1 MNYTSLYR
9 KFRPLNFDEMVGQEH
24 ITKTL
29 KNQIISNR
37 IGHAY
42 LFNGGRGTGK
52 TSAAKILA
60 RAVNCLDL
68 KDGNP
73 CNECEICKAILDG
86 SLTDVVEMDAAS
98 NNSVEDIRGIREEV
112 NFLPTLAKY
121 RVYII
126 DEVHMLSTGA
136 FNALLKTLEEPPA
149 HVKFILATTEPQ
161 KLPATIL
168 SRCQRF
174 DFKKISVENIA
185 KRLRLICDEINV
197 KISDN
202 ALNLI
207 GVISEGAMR
216 DSLSIL
222 ERCIQ
227 DGDNDITEDKI
238 RDMIGI
244 PKLEYIS
251 KTVESIINFDVDSA
265 ILVTEEILNEGKD
278 INYLLWEIIKYLNN
292 MLIYKSCGKINI
304 YNENDANNLK
314 NIADK
319 TNKQRILNL
328 IYEFSNLEN
337 DIKWTSQKNIM
348 FQSGIIKMCIKIDVN
363 DFETRIKK
371 LEELESLNAEIEPLD
386 PVKDKDKLDEIQEK
400 ITKAV
405 EKKNLNLDMF
415 MNHCSKNNIN
425 VSKDFLEKLV
435 EENSFAHDKEGNIK
449 LDKTLNNIAKGYNKR
464 IKTYQKANEKIP
476 GAQLT
481 VENGQ
486 ALGIDPDPQGTQ
498 KTTVLQKLTSDPM
511 SHVTQQTNSAQ
522 PPAKKFKWWQFK
534 KRFDDWRQRRQANKQ
549 TTIDPATTTQT
560 STTGEVSTKKFR
572 DAYKYDIVK
581 DYVDSQEEQLF
592 RQTARD
598 VRRGDKTQDQDQDG
612 QR

>member
-29 KNQIISNR
+29 KNQIISGR
-37 IGHAY
+37 VGHAY

-60 RAVNCLDL
+60 RAVNCLNL

-98 NNSVEDIRGIREEV
+98 NNSVEDIRSIREEV

-136 FNALLKTLEEPPA
+136 FNALLKTLEEPPS

-185 KRLRLICDEINV
+185 KRLKLICDEIKV
-197 KISDN
+197 KISDD

-227 DGDNDITEDKI
+227 DGDDDITEDKI
-238 RDMIGI
+238 RDMVGI

-251 KTVESIINFDVDSA
+251 KTVQSVIDFDVDSA
-265 ILVTEEILNEGKD
+265 VLITEKILNEGKD
-278 INYLLWEIIKYLNN
+278 ISYLLWEIIKYLNN
-292 MLIYKSCGKINI
+292 MLIYKSCGKVNI
-304 YNENDANNLK
+304 YNENDSLTLK
-314 NIADK
+314 NIADNA
-319 TNKQRILNL
+319 TKQRILNL

-337 DIKWTSQKNIM
+337 NIKWTSQKNIM
-348 FQSGIIKMCIKIDVN
+348 FQSEIIKMCIKIDNN
-363 DFETRIKK
+363 DFETRIKNIEDK
-371 LEELESLNAEIEPLD
+371 LENSSIRITKNKEKTIEKKENENKNVEQIVKKVANLKTTNYWKDVVKKLKDNGKIMIYTNLLNTDAVEVADDVLEIEFKNGITNFGKTVLNN
-386 PVKDKDKLDEIQEK
+386 KENISEI
-400 ITKAV
+400 
-405 EKKNLNLDMF
+405 
-415 MNHCSKNNIN
+415 S
-425 VSKDFLEKLV
+425 KLV
-435 EENSFAHDKEGNIK
+435 EEISGKKMKIKYKDEKSIDNNEINGLNS
-449 LDKTLNNIAKGYNKR
+449 
-464 IKTYQKANEKIP
+464 
-476 GAQLT
+476 
-481 VENGQ
+481 
-486 ALGIDPDPQGTQ
+486 LGIPI
-498 KTTVLQKLTSDPM
+498 
-511 SHVTQQTNSAQ
+511 NI
-522 PPAKKFKWWQFK
+522 
-534 KRFDDWRQRRQANKQ
+534 
-549 TTIDPATTTQT
+549 ID
-560 STTGEVSTKKFR
+560 
-572 DAYKYDIVK
+572 
-581 DYVDSQEEQLF
+581 
-592 RQTARD
+592 
-598 VRRGDKTQDQDQDG
+598 
-612 QR
+612 